1 MPVRVDEHRSGFA
14 RGTMLFVF
22 TVANGRRRCL
32 NYSQIRSNQPSG
44 AGDAGPF
51 RVFKPFGILSDSTF
65 RLAFIPPRCIH
76 AECGVSRAFIGAD
89 IAASKKGS
97 VRRIAFQRESRIGR
111 TNGMALVVFR
121 GR

>member
-1 MPVRVDEHRSGFA
+1 MS
-14 RGTMLFVF
+14 
-22 TVANGRRRCL
+22 
-32 NYSQIRSNQPSG
+32 
-44 AGDAGPF
+44 
-51 RVFKPFGILSDSTF
+51 
-65 RLAFIPPRCIH
+65 
-76 AECGVSRAFIGAD
+76 VSRAFIGAD